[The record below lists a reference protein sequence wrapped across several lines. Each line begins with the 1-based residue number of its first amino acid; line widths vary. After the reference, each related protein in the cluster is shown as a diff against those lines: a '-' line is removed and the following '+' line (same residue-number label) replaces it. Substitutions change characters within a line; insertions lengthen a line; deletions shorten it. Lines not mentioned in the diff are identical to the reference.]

1 MDKEAG
7 IHSSITELFRTPKGV
22 IFQNDRRGEF
32 MLEFLGRT
40 TNFKVQEFLHFKK
53 SVDKINLE
61 DLILNDLPDLQII
74 HHRNTDQ
81 LFVVTLCDL
90 VSLKELLNGAKVMLE
105 LNSIVNSRLAI
116 CRL

>member
-1 MDKEAG
+1 MDQVEG
-7 IHSSITELFRTPKGV
+7 THSSITELFRTSKGV
-22 IFQNDRRGEF
+22 VFQDDKRGRF

-53 SVDKINLE
+53 SVDQINLE

-90 VSLKELLNGAKVMLE
+90 VSLKELLNGAKVMIE
-105 LNSIVNSRLAI
+105 LNSIVSTRLAV
-116 CRL
+116 CAL